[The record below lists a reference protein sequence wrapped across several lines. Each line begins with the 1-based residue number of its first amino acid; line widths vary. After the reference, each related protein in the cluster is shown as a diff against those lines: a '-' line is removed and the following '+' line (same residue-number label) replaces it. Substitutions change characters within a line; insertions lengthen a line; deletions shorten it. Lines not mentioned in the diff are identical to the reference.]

1 MKENALRIWRAAPP
15 ATREAATASIARVAA
30 SRVAGGADIH
40 QTGDIEAS
48 AFSQAGLD
56 TAVFW
61 AGLIL
66 SEV

>member
-15 ATREAATASIARVAA
+15 ESREAATASIARVAA
-30 SRVAGGADIH
+30 RVREGADIH